1 VGQACVYVV
10 DDDANIRLSTSFL
23 LRSHELGCLAFATG
37 EELLDA
43 VDELDPGCILL
54 DIVMPRHSGLDI
66 QVELRRRGST
76 LPVIVM
82 TGGGNEELATR
93 LLEMG
98 AIDILEKPFAE
109 EALLA
114 ALQRG
119 FDRLAGPIGDEAEAR
134 DGPG

>member
-10 DDDANIRLSTSFL
+10 DDDANIRLSTTFL

-43 VDELDPGCILL
+43 VDALDPGCILL
-54 DIVMPRHSGLDI
+54 DIVMPQHSGLDI
-66 QVELRRRGST
+66 QIELRRRGSK

-82 TGGGNEELATR
+82 TGSGDQELASR
-93 LLEMG
+93 LLQMG
-98 AIDILEKPFAE
+98 AISVLEKPFRE

-119 FDRLAGPIGDEAEAR
+119 FEQLDALQ
-134 DGPG
+134 

>member
-1 VGQACVYVV
+1 MGQACVYVV
-10 DDDANIRLSTSFL
+10 DDDANIRLSTTFL

-66 QVELRRRGST
+66 QIELRRRGSK

-82 TGGGNEELATR
+82 TGGGDEELASR
-93 LLEMG
+93 LLELG
-98 AIDILEKPFAE
+98 AIGVLEKPFAE

-114 ALQRG
+114 ALRRG
-119 FDRLAGPIGDEAEAR
+119 FEQLDQPQ
-134 DGPG
+134 